1 MSADEGK
8 QAMPSPK
15 PLIYIAT
22 TYTGGDCCFFLRADL
37 FPGVLLV
44 DGGVEFNRDIG
55 CLDAPRTLPGGATHV
70 EDGPV
75 TRTILQRYVPR
86 A

>member
-1 MSADEGK
+1 
-8 QAMPSPK
+8 MPMPPK
-15 PLIYIAT
+15 PLAYIAIA
-22 TYTGGDCCFFLRADL
+22 YTGGDYCFALRADL
-37 FPGVLLV
+37 FPDHVLS
-44 DGGVEFNRDIG
+44 DGGAGFNRDIG